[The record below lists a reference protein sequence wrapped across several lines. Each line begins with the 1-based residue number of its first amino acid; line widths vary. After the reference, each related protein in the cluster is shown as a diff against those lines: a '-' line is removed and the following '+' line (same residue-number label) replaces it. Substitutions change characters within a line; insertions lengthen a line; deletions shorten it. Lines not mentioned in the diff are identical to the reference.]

1 MTQTGKEAQNSGPER
16 ELATHEATE
25 ARIQTLL
32 RTRRKALAFQLQ
44 QARQAAEWCDY
55 YPQYCK
61 DCGGRCRGWH
71 NIPSEAAED
80 CLERANKKSKKMWEK
95 DPEWFGGPTFEQW
108 TNKMKTQYQS
118 SCHQAYHEKRNAQ

>member
-1 MTQTGKEAQNSGPER
+1 MGIEKKLRNLFGYFFFFSFSLLSNIKMKFVFLIGFFLSAQSIPNPKTQTGKEAQNSGPER

-25 ARIQTLL
+25 
-32 RTRRKALAFQLQ
+32 
-44 QARQAAEWCDY
+44 
-55 YPQYCK
+55 
-61 DCGGRCRGWH
+61 
-71 NIPSEAAED
+71 PSEAAED
-80 CLERANKKSKKMWEK
+80 CLERANKQSKKMWEK